1 MDLPQL
7 LIERG
12 GVDSRRVEAALR
24 RSLDDGSAFVQ
35 EVVRSGLLPE
45 DTVAELA
52 ARALGTLLVAVEH
65 GELDEE
71 AVRLVPRRL
80 AIRHVAVPVSRDES
94 GERLRVAFA
103 DPFDAEA
110 KEAFRRAT
118 GLEVEPLVS
127 TVSSVLR
134 AVERAYRGDTKVM
147 QRTQGGART
156 DLLAETTQRVD
167 RQIVDALA
175 TAPVHRV
182 EDEANAEQR
191 VEALLLALID
201 AGVISR
207 ADYVEALRRLLG
219 HRGGT
224 G

>member
-219 HRGGT
+219 HRGGA